1 MEEIMMKI
9 LTHRILIAVVCFSI
23 LFLGCIEEEN
33 HKIELPID
41 TPKEAIE
48 YAKTDNSTKEWIET
62 WSDHEIIK
70 NAYVD
75 NQSIWYV
82 RFEVV
87 SYVEEQPFLVR
98 KIHSNGTI
106 LSRWGGIL

>member
-9 LTHRILIAVVCFSI
+9 LAHRILIAVVCLSVLFS
-23 LFLGCIEEEN
+23 GCIEEDN
-33 HKIELPID
+33 HEIELPID
-41 TPKEAIE
+41 TPEEAIE
-48 YAKTDNSTKEWIET
+48 YAKTDNTTKEWIKA
-62 WSDHEIIK
+62 WSDHEILED
-70 NAYVD
+70 ASVD

-87 SYVEEQPFLVR
+87 THYPEQPFLIR

-106 LSRWGGIL
+106 LSRWGGI